1 MSKSGKTTIVGMILS
16 RLTLYARLVRLHQ
29 PIGIWLLGW
38 STLWALW
45 IASDGHPN
53 MHLLSVFVLGIV
65 LTRSAGC
72 AINDFADRRVD
83 PHVKRTRNRP
93 LAAGL
98 IRAEEA
104 IAVYVLLSLAALML
118 VMTLDPV
125 TIRYAAMGAGLTVV
139 YPFLK
144 RVFPLPQAWLG
155 LAFSWGVPMAFVAV
169 RQTVPVQGWLIF
181 TAGVLWALVYDTQ
194 YAMVDRDDDQHV
206 GVRSTAI
213 LFGRADRAM
222 IALFQL
228 GVLGFL
234 FVAGV
239 QASLGGWF
247 HLGLAAGGAL
257 FLYQQVLIR
266 DRQREAC
273 FRAFRNNAWFGL
285 VIFLGVALDY
295 LFKR

>member
-1 MSKSGKTTIVGMILS
+1 MSDSDSSTIVGTALA
-16 RLTLYARLVRLHQ
+16 RLALYARLVRLHQ

-45 IASDGHPN
+45 IASRGHPDE
-53 MHLLSVFVLGIV
+53 HIFRVFVLGIV

-83 PHVKRTRNRP
+83 PHVKRTRDRP

-104 IAVYVLLSLAALML
+104 LLVYGVLSLMALALVLTLDRLTIVYAAGGAAL
-118 VMTLDPV
+118 TL
-125 TIRYAAMGAGLTVV
+125 V

-144 RVFPLPQAWLG
+144 RIFPLPQAWLG

-169 RQTVPVQGWLIF
+169 QHQVPTYGWLIF
-181 TAGVLWALVYDTQ
+181 AAGVLWALVYDTE
-194 YAMVDRDDDQHV
+194 YAMVDRDDDERL

-222 IALFQL
+222 IGLFQL
-228 GVLGFL
+228 GILMLLWRAGADAELGT
-234 FVAGV
+234 
-239 QASLGGWF
+239 WF
-247 HLGLAAGGAL
+247 HLGLSAGGAL
-257 FLYQQVLIR
+257 FLYQQLLIR
-266 DRQREAC
+266 DRQRDRC

-285 VIFLGVALDY
+285 LVFLGVALDY
-295 LFKR
+295 LFR